1 MTSQV
6 RTFRAPSVRE
16 ALEQVKQ
23 SLGPDAVI
31 LGTRSVASDGLG
43 GLLGATRVEIS
54 AAPAGS
60 GARGPQLKPPAAG
73 GSGPR
78 RLRDDAPRP
87 TAAGPAPI
95 APTPARTPD
104 ERIPSAL
111 YAHYLRLTQNEV
123 ADELA
128 AEIVRRASDRAGT
141 SNDPAA
147 IRDALRSVLAE
158 MIPVAGG
165 IELTPGQTRRV
176 ALVGPSGA
184 GKTSTLAKLASH
196 FHLRESRRVA
206 LLSLDM
212 HRVATHDE
220 VRRYSEL
227 IGVPMESAQSVAGV
241 RDALRRLGN
250 PELVLIDTPGI
261 GWRETGRF
269 ARLAALLRAAQPHE
283 THLVLPASTAPRVQQ
298 RAAELFARLNV
309 TRVVLSRVD
318 ELVGFGAVLATL
330 SRLSWGVSY
339 VSTGPRVPRQI
350 EPACPRRLAELLC
363 AE

>member
-1 MTSQV
+1 MTNQV
-6 RTFRAPSVRE
+6 RTFQAPSVRE
-16 ALEQVKQ
+16 ALDLVKQ

-31 LGTRSVASDGLG
+31 LGTRSLAPKGIG
-43 GLLGATRVEIS
+43 GLLGGAQVEIT

-60 GARGPQLKPPAAG
+60 GVRGPQLKAPAGAGPTLRAPPAG
-73 GSGPR
+73 
-78 RLRDDAPRP
+78 APQ
-87 TAAGPAPI
+87 PAPG
-95 APTPARTPD
+95 APAPAATILGRTRG
-104 ERIPSAL
+104 ERIPAAL
-111 YAHYLRLTQNEV
+111 YAHFLRLTQNDV

-128 AEIVRRASDRAGT
+128 AEIVRRAAERAGGG
-141 SNDPAA
+141 DEPAA
-147 IRDALRSVLAE
+147 LCDAFRSVLAE
-158 MIPVAGG
+158 MIPVAGK
-165 IELTPGQTRRV
+165 IELTPGQSRRV

-184 GKTSTLAKLASH
+184 GKTSAVAKLASH
-196 FHLRESRRVA
+196 FRLRESRSVA

-227 IGVPMESAQSVAGV
+227 IGVPMASAQSVAGV
-241 RDALRRLGN
+241 REALRRLGET
-250 PELVLIDTPGI
+250 ELVLIDTPGI

-269 ARLAALLRAAQPHE
+269 ARLAALLRAVQPHE
-283 THLVLPASTAPRVQQ
+283 THLVLPASMAPQVQQ

-350 EPACPRRLAELLC
+350 EPACPRRLAELLW